1 MVVSVR
7 LASWLKKGF
16 VREQNHEMDIFV
28 FDSWR
33 ARTYVPMRARRS
45 TNNAINNRLLL
56 ASFFDV
62 VVWKKS
68 ILVLGASWIR
78 SIEFHIYSTST
89 YVRAACI

>member
-45 TNNAINNRLLL
+45 TYQERN
-56 ASFFDV
+56 
-62 VVWKKS
+62 
-68 ILVLGASWIR
+68 
-78 SIEFHIYSTST
+78 
-89 YVRAACI
+89 